1 MAKHAKKADHLQL
14 VDPPRTTMVEIPL
27 PLLGAFANIERSF
40 FDLCIDA
47 GQQVL
52 ASMMEQDREDLCGP
66 RWKRDA
72 DRTAGR
78 AGTTQSEVTLGGRRI
93 GMKRP
98 RVRSQEGEEV
108 ALPSFAFAARRDPLD
123 HHTLDAVACG
133 ISSRKYARSLDTL
146 PEEIDERSVSKSS
159 VSRRYVAM
167 TTKQMTTW
175 LTTPIGD
182 RHFPIVLIDGIVLG
196 DHTVLIAL
204 GIDLEGNKQVLGV
217 REGDTENSRVAK
229 ALLRDLVAR
238 GLDPER
244 ARLFVIDGAKA
255 LRSAIRKVFGDLG
268 VVQRC
273 QLHKQRNI
281 LGHLPDGMHASV
293 KSILQEAWS
302 LSDAKLARARLERL
316 ASSLEADHPGAAA
329 SVREGLEETLT
340 LQGLGIEGTLYRKL
354 RSTNAIENLNSGIA
368 TYSKNVKRWQ
378 GGSMVVRWVSAAIV
392 EAGKK
397 FRCVQGWRDIEKLVR
412 ALNVIEAK
420 QEATAERVA

>member
-1 MAKHAKKADHLQL
+1 MATHAKKADHLQL

-72 DRTAGR
+72 DRKAGR

-93 GMKRP
+93 GLKRP
-98 RVRSQEGEEV
+98 RVRSPEGEEV

-204 GIDLEGNKQVLGV
+204 GIDLEGKKQVLGV

-255 LRSAIRKVFGDLG
+255 LRAAIRKAPP
-268 VVQRC
+268 
-273 QLHKQRNI
+273 RNRKVRRR
-281 LGHLPDGMHASV
+281 HRRRRVHSSV
-293 KSILQEAWS
+293 
-302 LSDAKLARARLERL
+302 
-316 ASSLEADHPGAAA
+316 
-329 SVREGLEETLT
+329 
-340 LQGLGIEGTLYRKL
+340 
-354 RSTNAIENLNSGIA
+354 
-368 TYSKNVKRWQ
+368 
-378 GGSMVVRWVSAAIV
+378 
-392 EAGKK
+392 
-397 FRCVQGWRDIEKLVR
+397 
-412 ALNVIEAK
+412 
-420 QEATAERVA
+420 

>member
-1 MAKHAKKADHLQL
+1 MAKHAKNSDHLQL
-14 VDPPRTTMVEIPL
+14 VDAAKTTTVEIPL

-66 RWKRDA
+66 RWKRDP
-72 DRTAGR
+72 DRKAGR
-78 AGTTQSEVTLGGRRI
+78 TGTTPSEVTLGGRRI
-93 GMKRP
+93 AIPRP
-98 RVRSQEGEEV
+98 RVRSKAGEELG
-108 ALPSFAFAARRDPLD
+108 LPSFAFASSRDPLD
-123 HHTLDAVACG
+123 RQALDAVACG
-133 ISSRKYARSLDTL
+133 VSTRKYARSLDSL

-182 RHFPIVLIDGIVLG
+182 HFPIVMIDGIVLG

-281 LGHLPDGMHASV
+281 LGHLPEGMQASV

-329 SVREGLEETLT
+329 SVQEGLEETLT
-340 LQGLGIEGTLYRKL
+340 LQGLGIQGTLYRKL
-354 RSTNAIENLNSGIA
+354 RSTNSIENLNSGIVS
-368 TYSKNVKRWQ
+368 YSKHVKRWR

-397 FRCVQGWRDIEKLVR
+397 FRRVQGWQDIQKLVR
-412 ALNVIEAK
+412 ALAVFEAK